1 MASRYKTSPL
11 ELLDQLRVDK
21 FIVQLE
27 SETLLSILQFYKRK
41 MYFQISLAK
50 QKRLLGKAMYLQT
63 NILTNLYLLEELL
76 GIKLESLYRRCFLT
90 ILKTC

>member
-11 ELLDQLRVDK
+11 ELLDQLRADK

-27 SETLLSILQFYKRK
+27 SETLLLILQFYKRK
-41 MYFQISLAK
+41 MHFQISLAK

-63 NILTNLYLLEELL
+63 NILINLYLLVELL
-76 GIKLESLYRRCFLT
+76 GIKLESHYRSCFLT
-90 ILKTC
+90 SLKIF